1 MHDHWICYNKLP
13 NSSTNDPR
21 IPLDIRL
28 WIRGSFVLIICSS
41 KGSHHYFIAIIF
53 TPGRVLKKSPHPKEG
68 VAIAF
73 YLEIILVITG
83 AKQNMPCIYIYIYFV
98 SCAFIG
104 IISSERMKFE
114 FLYIYRYANY
124 IYIYILQREWHWY
137 DSWCMQSR
145 NSWYFGSYTISRLFN
160 YCWWYVMTYKFDV
173 TYDEYP
179 VAWNI
184 IRDIVIRL

>member
-83 AKQNMPCIYIYIYFV
+83 AKQNMPYIYIYFV

-114 FLYIYRYANY
+114 FLYIYIDMQIIYID
-124 IYIYILQREWHWY
+124 IYIYCSENDSNMTAGICSHEIVGISVPILYHDYSITAGDMSWLISLMLPMMNIQWRE
-137 DSWCMQSR
+137 
-145 NSWYFGSYTISRLFN
+145 IS
-160 YCWWYVMTYKFDV
+160 
-173 TYDEYP
+173 
-179 VAWNI
+179 
-184 IRDIVIRL
+184 